1 MKGFEWSETSQPL
14 ATFGGE
20 TCSFRVPKTGLPF
33 FDVLRLYG
41 VTDLYVGL
49 RDEVTIKDDGHEWY
63 ITAKVRP
70 HQKKW
75 VSKQVIR
82 AAGALKGSNLTN
94 RDYSWIKQLEEA
106 LSGGEWPVS
115 NLRNVSAP
123 LDNPDSALQNGIR
136 DTAARTYQG
145 METGSSKTRS
155 EVAWADALLAYAGQK
170 RTESVAGLRFLPVF
184 EGKIDF
190 AKVVSP
196 LRAWVGIPN
205 ILCAQVLTLLALKT
219 ALFAEGYA
227 DRLSAVVYNTDLD
240 GRKFYN
246 YSGIITLKSTALERQ
261 QFVTEDANKFGRFV
275 GHFYRTF
282 RSLVTRAWDR
292 GGKATGEVEDAF
304 AHAYWLLQP
313 NRPKHL
319 TALLT
324 SLERQKRD
332 GKPAI
337 LTGERPYDDSY
348 VKEIFNMSYGEWH
361 GDHEAL
367 RRFAKAVAS
376 GIYYARLIKGKESER
391 GKAWYDEA
399 TMLRSAPS
407 AKAFIE
413 RALILI
419 EQGKRESPFVGSDF
433 RQEEFD
439 PSKVFDSIGR
449 TRQEFET
456 FRDLFRMYL
465 IQESKPYK
473 AAESDTDSQKTM
485 PVETQAM
492 NDDTG
497 GE

>member
-1 MKGFEWSETSQPL
+1 MKGFEWAKSSQAL

-20 TCSFRVPKTGLPF
+20 EFTFRVPKTGLPF

-41 VTDLYVGL
+41 ATELYVGL
-49 RDEVTIKDDGHEWY
+49 RDEVTIQDGGHEWY
-63 ITAKVRP
+63 IKAKVRP
-70 HQKKW
+70 HQKNGL
-75 VSKQVIR
+75 SKQVAR

-106 LSGGEWPVS
+106 LSGGAWPVS
-115 NLRNVSAP
+115 DLRNVSTP
-123 LDNPDSALQNGIR
+123 LDNPDSALKDGIR
-136 DTAARTYQG
+136 GTAALTYKG
-145 METGSSKTRS
+145 LETGFGKESKI
-155 EVAWADALLAYAGQK
+155 AYADALLAYAGQK

-196 LRAWVGIPN
+196 LKAWVGIPN

-227 DRLSAVVYNTDLD
+227 DHLSAVVYNTDLD

-275 GHFYRTF
+275 GHFYRTY
-282 RSLVTRAWDR
+282 RGLVTRAWDR
-292 GGKATGEVEDAF
+292 GGKATAEVEDAL

-313 NRPKHL
+313 KRAKHL

-332 GKPAI
+332 GKPAV
-337 LTGERPYDDSY
+337 LTGGRPYDDSY

-376 GIYYARLIKGKESER
+376 GIYYARLVKGKESER

-439 PSKVFDSIGR
+439 PAKVFDSIGR

-485 PVETQAM
+485 SVETQAM
-492 NDDTG
+492 NDNTG